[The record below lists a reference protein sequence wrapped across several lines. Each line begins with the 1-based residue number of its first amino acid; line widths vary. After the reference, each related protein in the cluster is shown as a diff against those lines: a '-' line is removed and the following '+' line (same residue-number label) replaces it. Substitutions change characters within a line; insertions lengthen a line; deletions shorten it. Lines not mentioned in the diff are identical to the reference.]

1 MNHKI
6 ITGLA
11 LAGCLAV
18 APAANALP
26 LVDFGVG
33 AGQISFEN
41 DDSGAIAAHGK
52 VDVTIPATPFSI
64 EGMLSQTVSDGEAP
78 GYDYNGNQLGAFAVF
93 TTPTPMVKVRAKLG
107 ATRSDYEFEN
117 TSPLAQ
123 SGEASD
129 TNLSYGVGVQ
139 LSDWQFEWTRT
150 ELDVQGTVLGTPT
163 SSETYIDYL
172 SVTLNF

>member
-11 LAGCLAV
+11 LAGCLAI

-26 LVDFGVG
+26 LVDFGIGVG
-33 AGQISFEN
+33 QVSFEN
-41 DDSGAIAAHGK
+41 DDSGAFAAHGK
-52 VDVTIPATPFSI
+52 VDVSIPATPFSI
-64 EGMLSQTVSDGEAP
+64 EGMMSQTVSDGEAP

-107 ATRSDYEFEN
+107 ATRSDYEFEG
-117 TSPLAQ
+117 TSLPDD
-123 SGEASD
+123 ETSD
-129 TNLSYGVGVQ
+129 TNLSYGVGVE

-150 ELDVQGTVLGTPT
+150 ELDVEGSLFGQQI
-163 SSETYIDYL
+163 SDETYIDYL
-172 SVTLNF
+172 SVTFKF